1 MDPLKIVVTG
11 PVCAGKTTFIRT
23 LSEDGI
29 VSTEEQTTDAIEKDT
44 TTVGLELG
52 RVTVQGRA
60 TRLFGT
66 PGQERF
72 DYLWDIVAEGADG
85 CVLLC
90 PSDRPTTCDRSLA
103 FVQGLAREENVPLV
117 AGITRCDLGR
127 SDPTDLRNR
136 LAPLGSGV
144 TCLDARDREACASL
158 LSGLVTTIRK

>member
-1 MDPLKIVVTG
+1 MDPFKIVVTG

-72 DYLWDIVAEGADG
+72 DYLWDIVAEGAEG

-90 PSDRPTTCDRSLA
+90 PADRPTTCDRSLA
-103 FVQGLAREENVPLV
+103 FVRRLAREEGVPSVVGL
-117 AGITRCDLGR
+117 TRCDLIPAE
-127 SDPTDLRNR
+127 PTELRTR
-136 LAPLGSGV
+136 LAPAGSAV
-144 TCLDARDREACASL
+144 SCLDARDHGDCESL
-158 LSGLVTTIRK
+158 LTDLVHTISE

>member
-29 VSTEEQTTDAIEKDT
+29 VSTEEQTTDATEKDT

-60 TRLFGT
+60 VRLFGT
-66 PGQERF
+66 PGQQRF
-72 DYLWDIVAEGADG
+72 DYLWDILAEGADG

-90 PSDRPTTCDRSLA
+90 PADRPTTCDRSLA
-103 FVQGLAREENVPLV
+103 FVRQLARQEGVAWA
-117 AGITRCDLGR
+117 AGITRCDLLR

-136 LAPLGSGV
+136 LATGGAEVP
-144 TCLDARDREACASL
+144 CLDARDREDCESL
-158 LSGLVTTIRK
+158 LGPLVNTVGE